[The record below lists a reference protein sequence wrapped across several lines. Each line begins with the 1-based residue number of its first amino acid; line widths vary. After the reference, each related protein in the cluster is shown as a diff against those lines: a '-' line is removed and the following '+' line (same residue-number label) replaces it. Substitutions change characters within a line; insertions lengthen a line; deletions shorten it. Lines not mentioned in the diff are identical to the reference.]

1 MQNQKHIL
9 VLLIVTASLASFL
22 GGYLLTQPHN
32 PSSTLQDQRGVL
44 IDRFNGV
51 DSSSTPTPLPP
62 GLYQAS
68 PDTALSPTTSNAGD
82 AVVYYHPDTGAVSSV
97 DLETRTATIVSTAS
111 LPKLVRVIWS
121 PDRNRVI
128 TVSRGITTQ
137 TYAYFDYTTHVHG
150 SLGTAIKDAVFSP
163 DSRQIA
169 IVRNQGGDSLIQVAN
184 FDGTN
189 PQTILQ
195 TRLDGVQLAW
205 PSPTRLAFSAADTSS
220 NSRSLY
226 SLSLTG
232 DLTQLIGGV
241 SGLSVRWSPDGSSLI
256 YSDLNGGP
264 ELQFLTLANN
274 QTQTLGVAAIADNC
288 DWADN
293 TSVICAV
300 QTEGETSV
308 LNISLTD
315 QSKTVLFSHLIITP
329 QQAFLSTSNKFFVL
343 ISSDQSVWAVKLSD

>member
-1 MQNQKHIL
+1 MANQKHIVILL
-9 VLLIVTASLASFL
+9 VITASLASFL

-32 PSSTLQDQRGVL
+32 PSSTLEDQRGVL

-51 DSSSTPTPLPP
+51 DSASTPTPLPP

-68 PDTALSPTTSNAGD
+68 PDAALSPVTSNTGD

-97 DLETRTATIVSTAS
+97 DLETRKATIISTAS

-128 TVSRGITTQ
+128 TVSRGTTTQ
-137 TYAYFDYTTHVHG
+137 TYAYFDYTTHTHG
-150 SLGTAIKDAVFSP
+150 SLGNSIKDAVFSP

-169 IVRNQGGDSLIQVAN
+169 VVRNQGGDSLIQVAN

-205 PSPTRLAFSAADTSS
+205 PAQSMLAFSAADASS

-232 DLTQLIGGV
+232 DLSQLVGGV
-241 SGLSVRWSPDGSSLI
+241 SGLTARWSPNGSSLL
-256 YSDLNGGP
+256 YSDLDSGP

-274 QTQTLGVAAIADNC
+274 QTQILGVAATADNC
-288 DWADN
+288 DWITS

-308 LNISLTD
+308 LQISPAD

-329 QQAFLSTSNKFFVL
+329 QQAFLSPSNKFFVL
-343 ISSDQSVWAVKLSD
+343 ISSDQSVWAVKLAD